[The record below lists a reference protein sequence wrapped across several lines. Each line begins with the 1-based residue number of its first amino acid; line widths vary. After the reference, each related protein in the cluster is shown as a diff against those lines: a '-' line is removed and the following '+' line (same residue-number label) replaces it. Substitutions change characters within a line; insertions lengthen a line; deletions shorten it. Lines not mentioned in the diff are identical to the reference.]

1 MSTRL
6 IARSRDLQRL
16 RDEGYEVEVR
26 SGFLIVRSVPY
37 VTPSRTIA
45 RGIIV
50 TDLALNDDITQT
62 PKDHQVWFAGE
73 HPCSADGVPIA
84 GLGAQAC
91 AQTLFDGLAVNLR
104 FSAKRP
110 GGYPDYHAKITQYV
124 QILEHPAR
132 ALRPDDSSVTAR
144 TFRPIET
151 TERESVFLYTD
162 SASSRAGIVRAS
174 EKLAMNRIAI
184 VGLGGTGAYVLDLVA
199 KTPVREI
206 HLFDGDQ
213 FLQHNAFRA
222 PGAASLDDLRA
233 QRSKVQ
239 YYTDVYSRMR
249 RGVIPH
255 PEFIDDN
262 TVAHLVGFDFVFVC
276 VDRASSRRVISNY
289 LHGQGTP
296 FIDVGMDLQLID
308 EAAHLVGICRI
319 TLSTPEKRDHF
330 PRHVSLSGDVA
341 DEVYATNIQVADI
354 NALNA
359 ALAVLKWKKV
369 CDFYQDCYREH
380 QSAYAINAHQLT
392 RDETAAA

>member
-6 IARSRDLQRL
+6 IARSPDLQRL
-16 RDEGYEVEVR
+16 RDEGFEVEVR

-37 VTPSRTIA
+37 VTPSKTVA
-45 RGIIV
+45 RGVVV

-84 GLGAQAC
+84 ALGAQPGT
-91 AQTLFDGLAVNLR
+91 QTLCDGITVDMR

-110 GGYPDYHAKITQYV
+110 AGYPDYHSKISQYV
-124 QILEHPAR
+124 EILEHPAR
-132 ALRPDDSSVTAR
+132 ALLPGDATITAR

-151 TERESVFLYTD
+151 TEEESVFLYTD
-162 SASSRAGIVRAS
+162 SASSRAGIVRVS

-184 VGLGGTGAYVLDLVA
+184 VGLGGSGGYVLDLVA

-233 QRSKVQ
+233 QRTKVQ
-239 YYTDVYSRMR
+239 YYADVYARMR

-255 PEFIDDN
+255 PEFIDHTN
-262 TVAHLVGFDFVFVC
+262 IAHLAGFDFVFMC
-276 VDRASSRRVISNY
+276 VDRAAARRLISEF
-289 LHGQGTP
+289 LHAQGTA
-296 FIDVGMDLQLID
+296 FIDVGMELQLIE
-308 EAAHLVGICRI
+308 EAAHLIGTCRV
-319 TLSTPEKRDHF
+319 TLSTPDRRDHF
-330 PRHVSLSGDVA
+330 PRHVSLEGDVA
-341 DEVYATNIQVADI
+341 DDVYAANIQVADM

-359 ALAVLKWKKV
+359 ALAVLKWKKF

-392 RDETAAA
+392 RDETAPA